1 MVCILCHYIFY
12 GRHYLFMFCNYYTC
26 RKGVGTMKEFLII
39 IICIIGFAASICV
52 LFYPQ
57 ETVRQKA
64 VKIGCYLGDIA
75 AITFAVEI
83 IQKYFS

>member
-1 MVCILCHYIFY
+1 
-12 GRHYLFMFCNYYTC
+12 
-26 RKGVGTMKEFLII
+26 MKEFLII

-57 ETVRQKA
+57 ETDRQKA
-64 VKIGCYLGDIA
+64 VKIGCYIGDIV
-75 AITFAVEI
+75 AITFVVEI